1 MLFILGLTPTQRAVC
16 KLRLLGIILGVGSTT
31 AFREL
36 HTNSNGILGI
46 SDLTVCARSHPEL
59 PLLLAKKSSYP
70 DSPLAVGMFNLGCSA
85 GNDRDENKSSS
96 KVGDLLRVQYFDLL
110 SVLLCFF

>member
-1 MLFILGLTPTQRAVC
+1 MPDSTEIRL
-16 KLRLLGIILGVGSTT
+16 LRLRT
-31 AFREL
+31 
-36 HTNSNGILGI
+36 H
-46 SDLTVCARSHPEL
+46 DLLSLTL
-59 PLLLAKKSSYP
+59 PRLLAKKNGSP
-70 DSPLAVGMFNLGCSA
+70 ASPLDMGMFNLGCCV

>member
-1 MLFILGLTPTQRAVC
+1 MC
-16 KLRLLGIILGVGSTT
+16 DLLSLK
-31 AFREL
+31 
-36 HTNSNGILGI
+36 
-46 SDLTVCARSHPEL
+46 L
-59 PLLLAKKSSYP
+59 PLLFAKKNSYLA
-70 DSPLAVGMFNLGCSA
+70 SPLDMGIFNLGCCV